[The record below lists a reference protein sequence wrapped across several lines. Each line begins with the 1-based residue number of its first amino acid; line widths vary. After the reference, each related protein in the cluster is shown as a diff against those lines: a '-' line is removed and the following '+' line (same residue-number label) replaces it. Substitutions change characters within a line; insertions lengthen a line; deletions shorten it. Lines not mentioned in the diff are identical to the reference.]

1 MFAVKAG
8 LRVGQRSLVTLTT
21 GFSISSEEDQPTVVC
36 AHFCPTDGEWQIRE
50 TYQEGDKAFRGEI
63 EEAVNL
69 RGLELPMT
77 IPDEGHLT
85 GNFLVEITP
94 EGILL
99 ARVGPIRVAGIP
111 DEIFSEYPYCKQS
124 GPAAFRRI
132 GYAKIADYVESE
144 GTVVLN

>member
-63 EEAVNL
+63 EEAVDASPHAVYFKQVGY
-69 RGLELPMT
+69 GLIVRMALLKT
-77 IPDEGHLT
+77 I
-85 GNFLVEITP
+85 
-94 EGILL
+94 
-99 ARVGPIRVAGIP
+99 
-111 DEIFSEYPYCKQS
+111 
-124 GPAAFRRI
+124 
-132 GYAKIADYVESE
+132 
-144 GTVVLN
+144 LNGK